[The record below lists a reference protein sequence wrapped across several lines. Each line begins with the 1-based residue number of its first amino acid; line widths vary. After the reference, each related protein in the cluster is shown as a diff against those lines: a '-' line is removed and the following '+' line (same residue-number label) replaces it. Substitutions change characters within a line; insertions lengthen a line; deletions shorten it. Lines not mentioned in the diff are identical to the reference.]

1 MFVIVGKQQKVI
13 LNFSV
18 DSLFIT
24 EWYKKID
31 CMLLSCNVRVSGWIY
46 TP

>member
-1 MFVIVGKQQKVI
+1 MFVIVGKQQKII

-24 EWYKKID
+24 EWYKKTD
-31 CMLLSCNVRVSGWIY
+31 SML
-46 TP
+46 

>member
-31 CMLLSCNVRVSGWIY
+31 YMLLSCNVRVSGWIY